1 MTLHLPGPPE
11 LTAAAAPTPAAPGP
25 LEALRH
31 CPAFLHS
38 PLPCWVYDVATRAF
52 LEVNPAAER
61 VYGYSRHQ
69 FLGMHLADIRRPS
82 EAARLDAYLDACSST
97 NAPPPPRHWVHRTR
111 SGEDIAVTV
120 EAVDFPCGEHGARM
134 VFVTD
139 ITAQRASAVENKLL
153 YQCLESAGDMIV
165 VTSADRDAQGKHPI
179 LYVNQAFEQRT
190 GHARSEVLGQ
200 DPSLLQGPG
209 TDRRTLERI
218 HQALATWQ
226 PVTVELLNYTR
237 SGQPFWVE
245 LSLTPVADERGWY
258 HYWFAVE
265 RDISARK
272 ATERSLRDQNAVLEQ
287 HVAERTRALQHTVH
301 ELEAFNHAVSHDL
314 QNPLNG
320 VRGFAEILLMRQG
333 AVLPAD
339 AIRMLGLIKR
349 SADQMHHIVEQLLL
363 LSRISR
369 MQPRPVQIA
378 PAALCRALL
387 DEIVAQPGAPAPPQ
401 SLDTSAC
408 AGLQADLPLLRCVL
422 QPLLDNACKFSGA
435 APAVIRV
442 STRPVAGGVVLSV
455 ADQGLGFAAA
465 DARALFNPFCRLAG
479 ARGLPGLGTGLAQ
492 AARAAQRLDGWL
504 WADARPG
511 QGACFH
517 LYLPQAAAS
526 AGPGESPAFE
536 PDHAA

>member
-1 MTLHLPGPPE
+1 MYQPAPPDF
-11 LTAAAAPTPAAPGP
+11 AQPAAPASEAA
-25 LEALRH
+25 LAALRSS
-31 CPAFLHS
+31 PAFLYT
-38 PLPCWVYDVATRAF
+38 PLPCWVYDLATRAF

-61 VYGYSRHQ
+61 VYGYSRQQ

-82 EAARLDAYLDACSST
+82 EAARLDAYLIALSSA
-97 NAPPPPRHWVHRTR
+97 NAPAPPRHWVHRTR

-120 EAVDFPCGEHGARM
+120 EAVDFHCGARRARM
-134 VFVTD
+134 VFVID

-165 VTSADRDAQGKHPI
+165 VTSADRDAQGKHPM
-179 LYVNQAFEQRT
+179 LYVNHAFEQRT

-209 TDRRTLERI
+209 TDRATLDRI
-218 HQALATWQ
+218 RQALDSWQ

-237 SGQPFWVE
+237 TGQAFWVE

-272 ATERSLRDQNAVLEQ
+272 AAERSLLDQNALLEQ
-287 HVAERTRALQHTVH
+287 RVAERTRALQHTVH

-333 AVLPAD
+333 AALPAD

-349 SADQMHHIVEQLLL
+349 SADQMHQIVEQLLL

-369 MQPRPVQIA
+369 MQPRRVPLD

-387 DEIVAQPGAPAPPQ
+387 DEIAAQPGAPAPPQ
-401 SLDTSAC
+401 NLDTSAC

-442 STRPVAGGVVLSV
+442 STRPVAGGVVLSM
-455 ADQGLGFAAA
+455 ADQGMGFAAA

-517 LYLPQAAAS
+517 LYLPQAAAC
-526 AGPGESPAFE
+526 AGRSESPAFD